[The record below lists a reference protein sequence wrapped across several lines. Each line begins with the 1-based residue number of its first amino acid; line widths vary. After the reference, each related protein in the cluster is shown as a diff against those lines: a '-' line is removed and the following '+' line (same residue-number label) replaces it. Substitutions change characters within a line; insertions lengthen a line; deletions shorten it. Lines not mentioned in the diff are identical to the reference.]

1 MLSIDNT
8 LTDFQLLDLVKILS
22 LVCSVIS
29 LSRHEQVCLVIL
41 RFQGN
46 FSHHCAQ

>member
-1 MLSIDNT
+1 MLSMDNT

-29 LSRHEQVCLVIL
+29 LSRHEQVCLVIAPNDGKSSL
-41 RFQGN
+41 ET
-46 FSHHCAQ
+46 